1 MASVT
6 TMLNEKSSPNNS
18 ESESESDSEI
28 DNDDD
33 SETTE
38 SLFSFDQSE
47 EEDHLSSEE
56 DIIEEPAS
64 GHLPCLTEYKKIL
77 NELSLLIWKTLSK
90 SKMVNLLQ
98 DFVESEF
105 FFD

>member
-6 TMLNEKSSPNNS
+6 TMLNEKSSPNNR

-64 GHLPCLTEYKKIL
+64 GHLPCEFEI
-77 NELSLLIWKTLSK
+77 NEEKPSEVEAIDVS
-90 SKMVNLLQ
+90 SS
-98 DFVESEF
+98 DFERLCEA
-105 FFD
+105 